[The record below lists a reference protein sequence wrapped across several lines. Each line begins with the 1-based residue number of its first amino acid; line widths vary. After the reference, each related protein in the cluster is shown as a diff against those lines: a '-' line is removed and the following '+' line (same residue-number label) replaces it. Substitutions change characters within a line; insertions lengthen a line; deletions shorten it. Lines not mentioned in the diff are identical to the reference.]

1 VATALHTTL
10 KTNTTLSGGNLVA
23 TSTGAGGARSDR
35 PITGLTYFSAVITT
49 LTGAPQIGIAR
60 NDYSG
65 AAALGSQTSS
75 VGYVPTTGIVQ
86 YNGATLATIQT
97 SAQGNR
103 IDCAVNWPDRLI
115 WFRTNA
121 GNWNNNVAN
130 DPATGVGGIDISGV
144 AAPGTMV
151 AAVYASLTGNVWT
164 MEFSTA
170 FTNAPPT
177 GYASLDVV
185 GYVRAQW
192 VCDPRGA
199 PVTGGLLPAS
209 FSCRAS
215 SMPRDGVASKWFNGT
230 TITVVSGITK
240 EGGVAAGNKR
250 VEVYD
255 RNTGELLNS
264 GLSDGSGNWS
274 LPCLGRPA
282 VRVVGSDP
290 TTYNS
295 VVFDNVV
302 PV

>member
-1 VATALHTTL
+1 MATALHTTL

-23 TSTGAGGARSDR
+23 TSTAAGGARSDR

-60 NDYSG
+60 NDYAG
-65 AAALGSQTSS
+65 AVALGSGANS

-103 IDCAVNWPDRLI
+103 IDCAVNWADRLI

-121 GNWNNNVAN
+121 GNWNNSALN
-130 DPATGVGGIDISGV
+130 DPVTGVGGIDISGIT
-144 AAPGTMV
+144 APGTMV

-170 FTNAPPT
+170 FTNTPPT

-185 GYVRAQW
+185 GYVRVQW
-192 VCDPRGA
+192 ASDPRGA
-199 PVTGGLLPAS
+199 PITGGLVPAS
-209 FSCRAS
+209 FGYRAS
-215 SMPRDGVASKWFNGT
+215 NMPRDGVAVKWFNGT
-230 TITVVSGITK
+230 TITVVSGVTK
-240 EGGVAAGNKR
+240 EGGVAAANKK

-255 RNTGELLNS
+255 RNTGDLINS
-264 GLSDGSGNWS
+264 GYSDGSGNWS
-274 LPCLGRPA
+274 LACLGRPA

-290 TTYNS
+290 TTFNS
-295 VVFDNVV
+295 LVFDNVV